1 MDRESLW
8 WEQDFEHLSVTRRVQ
23 GERHTAVITLDLP
36 EQRNAMSEEMTAS
49 WAHLASLLGDDTQLA
64 CVVVTGAGTAFTS
77 GGNLSWLMAEPD
89 ASVSDLRARM
99 RTFYR
104 RWLSMTRLEVPVV
117 AAVNGHAIGAGL
129 ALALACDVRY
139 VAEEARLAV
148 PFTGL
153 GLHPGMATTWSLPS
167 VAGPALAAD
176 MLLTGRVVLGR
187 EAVGLGLASAAAP
200 ADEVLRLALDAADRV
215 AAAAPV
221 ATRLTLAALRDG
233 GHDGPAAALE
243 WEALAQAT
251 TMATADLQEGVR
263 AATERRPP
271 AFTGR

>member
-1 MDRESLW
+1 MYPEEYW
-8 WEQDFEHLSVTRRVQ
+8 WEQNFEHLSVTRREQ
-23 GERHTAVITLDLP
+23 GDRHTAVITLDLP
-36 EQRNAMSEEMTAS
+36 QQRNAMSEEMTSS
-49 WAHLASLLGDDTQLA
+49 WARLADLLRDDTQLA
-64 CVVVTGAGTAFTS
+64 CVVVTGAGSAFTS
-77 GGNLSWLMAEPD
+77 GGNLGWLMAEPD

-99 RTFYR
+99 RTFYC

-139 VAEEARLAV
+139 VAEQARLAV

-153 GLHPGMATTWSLPS
+153 GLHPGMATTWSLPA

-176 MLLTGRVVLGR
+176 MLLTGRVVMGH

-221 ATRLTLAALRDG
+221 ATRLTLAALRGG
-233 GHDGPAAALE
+233 GHANPGAALE

-263 AATERRPP
+263 AATERRAP